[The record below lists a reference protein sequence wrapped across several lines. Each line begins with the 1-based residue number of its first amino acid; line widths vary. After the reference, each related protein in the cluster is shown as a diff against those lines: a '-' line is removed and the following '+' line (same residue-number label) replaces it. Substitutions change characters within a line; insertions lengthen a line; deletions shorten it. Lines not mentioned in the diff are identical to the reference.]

1 MHLNKS
7 NERRWNNCTIIKKKW
22 DGKAMNGEGG
32 TSCLANLR
40 GGPSPTVDIYQLI
53 WYWWRKQ
60 NWFCIFIIIPAI
72 LRPTAGHRPPF
83 VGSVRIEN
91 FTNTMLRR
99 LCRFSHDVYLHWKVR
114 DIQISYTN
122 FEKFGG
128 LPRFQPT
135 ILSIIY
141 HTSNTNATWC
151 VVCLIFMF

>member
-7 NERRWNNCTIIKKKW
+7 NERRWNNCTIIKTKW
-22 DGKAMNGEGG
+22 DGKAMDGEGG

-40 GGPSPTVDIYQLI
+40 GGPSPTVDIYRLI

-91 FTNTMLRR
+91 FTNTIA
-99 LCRFSHDVYLHWKVR
+99 SQAV
-114 DIQISYTN
+114 Q
-122 FEKFGG
+122 
-128 LPRFQPT
+128 
-135 ILSIIY
+135 ILSRCLPSLKSSW
-141 HTSNTNATWC
+141 HSNFLHEFRKIWRFAKVSTHYT
-151 VVCLIFMF
+151 LYYLPYI